1 MGKIMRFLH
10 IVLQF
15 PILGIQIMDFLI
27 QIDPIMPGKR
37 ARAQAAGGSMAI
49 SSKFKVQSSK
59 LGAGFTLIE
68 LLIVVAVIGILA
80 AVIFQNFSGIRDRAR
95 DGERKSDMAVIQSA
109 LEIYRSDIG
118 NYPSQGSI
126 TTSGVLNCNVAF
138 TGGSPPNTY
147 LRSVPCDP
155 LNTGQHRYFY
165 NATGSNPSV
174 YILVSCLENTDDSEK
189 DAGNDS
195 AFCTGGTTNWSYT
208 VTNP

>member
-1 MGKIMRFLH
+1 MRFLP

-15 PILGIQIMDFLI
+15 LPLGIQLMDFLT
-27 QIDPIMPGKR
+27 QIDPIMHGKCV
-37 ARAQAAGGSMAI
+37 RAQDAGGSMVI

-80 AVIFQNFSGIRDRAR
+80 AVIMQNFSGIRDRAR
-95 DGERKSDMAVIQSA
+95 DGERKSELAVIQSA

-126 TTSGVLNCNVAF
+126 TTSGVLNCNTSF

-165 NATGSNPSV
+165 SASGGSPSS
-174 YILVSCLENTDDSEK
+174 YSLIACLENV
-189 DAGNDS
+189 NDS
-195 AFCTGGTTNWSYT
+195 QKDTTNNGSCTGGTTNWSYT
-208 VTNP
+208 VRNP